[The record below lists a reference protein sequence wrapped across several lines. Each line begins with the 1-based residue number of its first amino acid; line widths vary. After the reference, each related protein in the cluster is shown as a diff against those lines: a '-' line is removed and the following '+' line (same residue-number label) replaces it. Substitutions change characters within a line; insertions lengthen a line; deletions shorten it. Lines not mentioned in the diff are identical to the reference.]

1 MSIVLTKFN
10 QAKEKFVAE
19 RNKEDGNAVMNKIT
33 ALVNELGS
41 NFNSF
46 NGGELSEIQM
56 KLSGYK
62 FYLADY
68 LSDLNQMSEALKLH
82 LKEIRAI
89 RWDEVTAE
97 IKAVEGKVKNKEQ
110 IENIIVVETMEIAH
124 DQILYENLYYKTK
137 LKISALD
144 DILTAIV
151 QKIAEKKR
159 EIEQSKAI

>member
-1 MSIVLTKFN
+1 MIILTKFN
-10 QAKEKFVAE
+10 TAKEKFVAE

-33 ALVNELGS
+33 ALVNELGN